1 MKRSMLVLAIAA
13 FAAIASPSTTSARLS
28 DLMETRQAQPNYAQ
42 YYYGPYRRHVSSGLI
57 VEPIDVLT
65 MDIHIPMGAI
75 TADIAIISLIPTE
88 DIILTPM
95 EGIVCTISELIV
107 GMCVEFTAVHIDG
120 VITNAMGRH

>member
-1 MKRSMLVLAIAA
+1 MH
-13 FAAIASPSTTSARLS
+13 STIMDPTVG
-28 DLMETRQAQPNYAQ
+28 TFV
-42 YYYGPYRRHVSSGLI
+42 GFI
-57 VEPIDVLT
+57 VEPIDVRT

-95 EGIVCTISELIV
+95 EGIVRTISDLIV

>member
-1 MKRSMLVLAIAA
+1 MH
-13 FAAIASPSTTSARLS
+13 STIMDPTVG
-28 DLMETRQAQPNYAQ
+28 TFV
-42 YYYGPYRRHVSSGLI
+42 GFI
-57 VEPIDVLT
+57 VEPIDVR
-65 MDIHIPMGAI
+65 MGGI

-95 EGIVCTISELIV
+95 EGIVRTISDLIV

>member
-42 YYYGPYRRHVSSGLI
+42 YYYGPYRRHVRRVYRRAYRRAYYGYPYSYG
-57 VEPIDVLT
+57 
-65 MDIHIPMGAI
+65 GI

-95 EGIVCTISELIV
+95 EGIVRTISDLIV
-107 GMCVEFTAVHIDG
+107 GMCVEFTVVHIDG

>member
-1 MKRSMLVLAIAA
+1 MDPTVGT
-13 FAAIASPSTTSARLS
+13 FV
-28 DLMETRQAQPNYAQ
+28 
-42 YYYGPYRRHVSSGLI
+42 GFI

-65 MDIHIPMGAI
+65 MDIHIPMEGI

-95 EGIVCTISELIV
+95 EGIVRTISDLIV
-107 GMCVEFTAVHIDG
+107 GMCVEFTVVHIDG